1 MIWVDVVFAF
11 CKFHDDPCLECC
23 LCVIVDCC
31 RQKTDIFKIFELSM
45 SRRTKRGASP
55 IITAA
60 CSVLLS
66 TVGIGVIYWGATVIY
81 ENQDRHV
88 RASGPTALYS
98 ADTDRC
104 PGGRIAGKVENGV
117 AKSRLFES
125 GWNSDFDQNGEIEGA
140 VENSETI
147 LNDPAAAAQLSG
159 NVTVNLALG
168 CWTVE
173 PAASL

>member
-1 MIWVDVVFAF
+1 MAR
-11 CKFHDDPCLECC
+11 K
-23 LCVIVDCC
+23 
-31 RQKTDIFKIFELSM
+31 
-45 SRRTKRGASP
+45 TKRGASP

-88 RASGPTALYS
+88 RASGPTAVYS
-98 ADTDRC
+98 SDEERC
-104 PGGRIAGKVENGV
+104 PGGRIAGTVDDGV
-117 AKSRLFES
+117 PDTAMFES
-125 GWNSDFDQNGEIEGA
+125 GWNADFNQNGIIGD
-140 VENSETI
+140 VVLGSNTQGRIPPPPPPIVDTS
-147 LNDPAAAAQLSG
+147 LSG

-173 PAASL
+173 PG